1 MKHLPSISRLAG
13 LLWAAAAPLIG
24 LGQAASPIGIWVD
37 DAASA
42 RIEIYSCGP
51 DELCGKLVWLR
62 PSPSDST
69 TARPLLD
76 AHNPDA
82 TKRKHPLLNLR
93 ILQGLRYDANDK
105 RWEGGEIYDPENGRT
120 YSCYLRLHSPNRLEV
135 KGYIG
140 FSLLG
145 RSHYW
150 TRLR

>member
-1 MKHLPSISRLAG
+1 MKRLLGISWLISL

-24 LGQAASPIGIWVD
+24 LGQAQTPVGVWVD
-37 DAASA
+37 DAAST
-42 RIEIYSCGP
+42 RIEIYSCGAN
-51 DELCGKLVWLR
+51 ELCGKLVWLR
-62 PSPSDST
+62 PSDST
-69 TARPLLD
+69 ATRPLLD

-93 ILQGLRYDANDK
+93 ILQGLRYDANAK
-105 RWEGGEIYDPENGRT
+105 RWDGGEIYDPENGRT